1 MATKNYTVGR
11 GELHF
16 AQFLPNTQTPG
27 PYRYLGNSPEF
38 SLTLEST
45 KLDHFGSD
53 RGIREKDAS
62 ITIEVNRTGSMVLDE
77 IHIDNLAMFF
87 FGSAERIVQAGATIA
102 AEQLNDVVVGRGY
115 QLGQSDSNPIGAK
128 MIAYPGTG
136 PTLFSVKDDATPTPV
151 TFTAGTDYV
160 FDNARGLLTVL
171 EGGAIVDGDNLRVAY
186 TTLAA
191 AFDRVVSGAEAV
203 SGAMKF
209 ITFNPVGDQ
218 FDYTF
223 PFVSISPNGDFN
235 LKGEEWHVEV
245 IISPA
250 TQQCV
255 HVRVQSSSL
264 APGYA
269 GCGAVEI
276 REALLETSSPSGWR
290 VVTVWSA
297 P

>member
-16 AQFLPNTQTPG
+16 AQFLPGTQTPG

-45 KLDHFGSD
+45 KLDHYGSD

-62 ITIEVNRTGSMVLDE
+62 ITIEVNRTGSLVLDE
-77 IHIDNLAMFF
+77 IQIDNLAMFF
-87 FGSAERIVQAGATIA
+87 FGSSERITQVGATVA
-102 AEQLNDVVVGRGY
+102 AEPINDVLVNRTY
-115 QLGQSDSNPIGAK
+115 QLGQSDANPIGAK

-136 PTLFSVKDDATPTPV
+136 GTLFTVKDDTTPTPV

-160 FDNARGLLTVL
+160 LDPARGLLTIL
-171 EGGAIVDGDNLRVAY
+171 EGGAIQNEDNLVIGY

-209 ITFNPVGDQ
+209 VTFNPVGEQ
-218 FDYTF
+218 FDYSF

-235 LKGEEWHVEV
+235 LKGEEW
-245 IISPA
+245 
-250 TQQCV
+250 QQIPF
-255 HVRVQSSSL
+255 SL
-264 APGYA
+264 EILRKGALEAIYINGQPFTAP
-269 GCGAVEI
+269 
-276 REALLETSSPSGWR
+276 
-290 VVTVWSA
+290 
-297 P
+297 